1 MLRWLRQ
8 NSEGCDS
15 DHIKGP
21 ESVRAPGHIKNTQT
35 ALTPPPS
42 VWPFVCI
49 ECRKYTSMFSVVNVL
64 RGLLVLQMADVL
76 IQALARSLFTVTL
89 GEISRTSVII
99 ICLVCQLLAILEVI

>member
-8 NSEGCDS
+8 NSEGCDA

-42 VWPFVCI
+42 QSVWPFVCI

-64 RGLLVLQMADVL
+64 QGLLVLQMADVL
-76 IQALARSLFTVTL
+76 IQALVFS
-89 GEISRTSVII
+89 
-99 ICLVCQLLAILEVI
+99 Q